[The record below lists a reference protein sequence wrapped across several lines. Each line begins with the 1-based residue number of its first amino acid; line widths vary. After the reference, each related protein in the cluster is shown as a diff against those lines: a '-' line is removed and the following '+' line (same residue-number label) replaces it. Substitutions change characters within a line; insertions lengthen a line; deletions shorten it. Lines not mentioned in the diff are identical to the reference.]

1 MLIIRLFA
9 VLALIG
15 IGGAII
21 AWIFTGDV
29 RYRDL
34 AWMFFR
40 AAIAVLFV
48 FLALLALERALL
60 PLV

>member
-1 MLIIRLFA
+1 MLIVRLFA

-15 IGGAII
+15 IGGSVI
-21 AWIFTGDV
+21 AWIFTGDP
-29 RYRDL
+29 RYRRL

-40 AAIAVLFV
+40 AAIVVLFV
-48 FLALLALERALL
+48 FLALFALERALL

>member
-15 IGGAII
+15 MAGSVL
-21 AWIFTGDV
+21 AWILTGDL
-29 RYRDL
+29 RYRRL
-34 AWMFFR
+34 AWTFFR
-40 AAIAVLFV
+40 AAIVVLFV
-48 FLALLALERALL
+48 FLALFALERALL